1 MGDSVVGDPRMSI
14 ARPIVFWIATF
25 AVVIAVVILLQE
37 VLLPFVAGMMLA
49 YLLDPIANRLEW
61 LGVNRLFATLAIVAL
76 VIVLV
81 AALVVLTAPT
91 IIREL
96 SHFIEDVPLYV
107 RRLHTLATDP
117 TRPWLSKIVG
127 GGLAETER
135 SIGD

>member
-81 AALVVLTAPT
+81 
-91 IIREL
+91 
-96 SHFIEDVPLYV
+96 
-107 RRLHTLATDP
+107 
-117 TRPWLSKIVG
+117 IV
-127 GGLAETER
+127 LAEQWWKADKICGRALSFAELRTGGKSQTLLLQLVLR
-135 SIGD
+135 RY